1 MYDDTVNDLD
11 MFTSPKYTVKG
22 PGSIGGKSGKSINDK
37 YRGIDTSHAGI
48 LDLNTS
54 SNSDPG
60 KVACLVNSLIAGN
73 SYNKTISS

>member
-1 MYDDTVNDLD
+1 
-11 MFTSPKYTVKG
+11 MFTSLKYTVKG

-60 KVACLVNSLIAGN
+60 KMTCLVTM
-73 SYNKTISS
+73 YNGKSSTTIETNLYN